1 MKTLFTGLSLVF
13 LLLASAA
20 FGADGPAAGTQEYVI
35 GVKGMT

>member
-1 MKTLFTGLSLVF
+1 MKKMYLSLPMAF

-20 FGADGPAAGTQEYVI
+20 FGAEVRKYVI